1 MIAILIYKTNSFNV
15 FPLKVA
21 LKRWVLDYCFNR
33 QLLLNARNAHQAPL
47 NGNTNPSHATANQP
61 KQSGRWAGQNLRGL
75 PPLSLH
81 QLCLVAW
88 YTLPIYIPPGNQRS
102 RQNKQLKDQQNRIIA
117 VRKCPGLVL
126 AQDNSGHLQWL
137 HSFCALDILH
147 DTSTGSHKEMICAHN
162 LDFVPWTQI
171 YDLIPGSQKQ

>member
-1 MIAILIYKTNSFNV
+1 MESQTHPMLQQTSRSNLGGGRDKIARL
-15 FPLKVA
+15 
-21 LKRWVLDYCFNR
+21 
-33 QLLLNARNAHQAPL
+33 
-47 NGNTNPSHATANQP
+47 AT
-61 KQSGRWAGQNLRGL
+61 SIS
-75 PPLSLH
+75 PP
-81 QLCLVAW
+81 LCLVAW

-147 DTSTGSHKEMICAHN
+147 DTSTGSHKELICAHN

-171 YDLIPGSQKQ
+171 YDLIPGSQSPSMCSHSRLPLSFGWWITILQ

>member
-1 MIAILIYKTNSFNV
+1 MTISL
-15 FPLKVA
+15 
-21 LKRWVLDYCFNR
+21 
-33 QLLLNARNAHQAPL
+33 
-47 NGNTNPSHATANQP
+47 
-61 KQSGRWAGQNLRGL
+61 
-75 PPLSLH
+75 LSLNPATSIAPAKVTQQNCEACH
-81 QLCLVAW
+81 LNLSTTLHGSMVLS
-88 YTLPIYIPPGNQRS
+88 LPIYIPPGNQRS
-102 RQNKQLKDQQNRIIA
+102 RQNKQLTDQQYRIIA

-171 YDLIPGSQKQ
+171 YDLIPGSQIPSMCSHSRSP